1 MALETQLKLQNE
13 NLDKMSS
20 LANKKELKLNN
31 DITQYQKQINDLKNE
46 LELLNN
52 TITNLTEEKENNTI
66 KLTELIQE
74 NEELKKTN
82 LNNNNN
88 TNNFNINIAEKNKK
102 YENIIFKLKKNIT
115 KLTEEKK
122 IFRRSNNS
130 TRKKSR

>member
-74 NEELKKTN
+74 NEELKQA
-82 LNNNNN
+82 LLS
-88 TNNFNINIAEKNKK
+88 FQESINI
-102 YENIIFKLKKNIT
+102 
-115 KLTEEKK
+115 
-122 IFRRSNNS
+122 
-130 TRKKSR
+130 